1 MAGRSSTNDPLT
13 HLSVIRSGTD
23 ELNVII
29 ETPKGSRNKFDYDE
43 EYRLFKL
50 GGVLAA
56 GAVFPYDF
64 GFVPSTIGGDG
75 DPLDVLVLMDEPA
88 FTGCLVPARLIG
100 VIVAEQTE
108 GGRTTRND
116 RLIAVAANSRNHR
129 DVRSL
134 DALHGNLVD
143 EIEHFFVSYNTAKGK
158 QFRPTG
164 RFGADRARE
173 IFDEANARF
182 RGQSAA
188 TPDFRP

>member
-1 MAGRSSTNDPLT
+1 MAGRSSINDPLT
-13 HLSVIRSGTD
+13 HLSAVRAGSD

-64 GFVPSTIGGDG
+64 GFVPSTVGGDG

-116 RLIAVAANSRNHR
+116 RLIAVAANSRNHH

-158 QFRPTG
+158 QFQPTG

-173 IFDEANARF
+173 IVDEANARF
-182 RGQSAA
+182 REQRAA
-188 TPDFRP
+188 TPDVRP